1 MDIKKNV
8 LDIIS
13 RLAWED
19 EVKMEDDLRDDLQFD
34 SLDCVEAIM
43 DIEMEFDISIPDEE
57 AEKCRK
63 VSDVVELV
71 ENKLKGKQ

>member
-1 MDIKKNV
+1 MDIKENV

-13 RLAWED
+13 RFAWE
-19 EVKMEDDLRDDLQFD
+19 EKVKMEDDLRDDLQFD

-43 DIEMEFDISIPDEE
+43 RIEQKFEIIIPDEE

-63 VSDVVELV
+63 VADGVSLV
-71 ENKLKGKQ
+71 ESKQK

>member
-1 MDIKKNV
+1 MDIKENV

-13 RLAWED
+13 RFAWEE
-19 EVKMEDDLRDDLQFD
+19 EVKMEDNLRDDLQFD
-34 SLDCVEAIM
+34 SLDCVEAVM
-43 DIEMEFDISIPDEE
+43 RIEQKFEITIPDED

-71 ENKLKGKQ
+71 KSKLK

>member
-13 RLAWED
+13 RFAWE
-19 EVKMEDDLRDDLQFD
+19 EKVKMEDDLRDDLQFD

-43 DIEMEFDISIPDEE
+43 DMEKKFDITIQEEE
-57 AEKCRK
+57 AEKWRK
-63 VSDVVELV
+63 VSDVVSLV
-71 ENKLKGKQ
+71 ESKLK